1 MCAVSQIVK
10 YQVMTK
16 LDTVNEM
23 CKILFGFKKTYHCN
37 VMCMPQT
44 VALPFYHVLQ
54 AQKRTWYWSSH
65 ASSK

>member
-37 VMCMPQT
+37 VMCIPQT
-44 VALPFYHVLQ
+44 VAFAILSCFTGAKENMVLV
-54 AQKRTWYWSSH
+54 
-65 ASSK
+65 